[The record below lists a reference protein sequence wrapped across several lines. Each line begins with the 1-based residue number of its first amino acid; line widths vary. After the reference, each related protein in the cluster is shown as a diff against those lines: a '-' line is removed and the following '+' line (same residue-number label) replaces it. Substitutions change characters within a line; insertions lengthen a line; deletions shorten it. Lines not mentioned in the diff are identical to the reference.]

1 MIRVTTQVSLGVL
14 ETTAPVVRRSRHV
27 GIDRAALA
35 EVAAGRRGLRFERPR
50 WDREQHFVSSDPDET
65 ANYILVQD
73 ALNFCFWGDPPWRV
87 EYRGQLL
94 SGYRAL
100 TAALKRAL
108 DVGCPLLDA
117 SYLEN
122 LSLADLKFI
131 LRGEG
136 RLALL
141 EERLE
146 NLRQVGRVL
155 GQQYGG
161 RFTRMIE
168 AAGRSAVR
176 LVGMLAAEFPSFDDR
191 ATYEGQ
197 EVRFYK
203 RAQLCVADLH
213 GAFGGE
219 GPGAFDDMDQL
230 TACADYELPRV
241 LRELGILRYATDLA
255 ARIDAGEPIP
265 AGSPEEVEIRAN
277 TVWAVEHLREELG
290 RSGVSLMSYELDWI
304 LWNHSQSHP
313 PERPFHR
320 TLTTFY

>member
-1 MIRVTTQVSLGVL
+1 MSLGVL
-14 ETTAPVVRRSRHV
+14 ETTEPVVQKSRHV
-27 GIDRAALA
+27 RIDRGAVA
-35 EVAAGRRGLRFERPR
+35 EVAAGRRGPRFERPR
-50 WDREQHFVSSDPDET
+50 WDREHHFSSADPEET

-87 EYRGQLL
+87 EYRGQFHT
-94 SGYRAL
+94 GYRAL

-122 LSLADLKFI
+122 LSLADLRFI

-155 GQQYGG
+155 AQRYGG

-168 AAGRSAVR
+168 TAGRSAVR
-176 LVGMLAAEFPSFDDR
+176 LVGTLAAEFPSFDDR
-191 ATYEGQ
+191 ATYEGR

-213 GAFGGE
+213 GAFAGE
-219 GPGAFDDMDQL
+219 GPGAFDDIDQL

-241 LRELGILRYATDLA
+241 LRELGVLEYSPELA
-255 ARIDAGEPIP
+255 ARVDAGELIP
-265 AGSPEEVEIRAN
+265 PGSAEEVEIRAN
-277 TVWAVEHLREELG
+277 TVWAVEFLREELG
-290 RSGVSLMSYELDWI
+290 RAGNDLMAYELDWI
-304 LWNHSQSHP
+304 LWNYSQAHP
-313 PERPFHR
+313 PGRLFHR
-320 TLTTFY
+320 TVTIYY